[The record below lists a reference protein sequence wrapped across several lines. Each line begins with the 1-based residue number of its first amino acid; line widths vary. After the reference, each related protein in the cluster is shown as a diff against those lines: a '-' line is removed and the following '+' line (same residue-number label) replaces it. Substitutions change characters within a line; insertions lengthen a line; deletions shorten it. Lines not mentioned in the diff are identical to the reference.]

1 MKTKVLGI
9 ALMIA
14 TLCGFGVSAQ
24 ESCCKESKESA
35 ANCSKKARPQHPD
48 FFQGITLTADQQA
61 KIDALNAECA
71 KEAKAAKCEKAAK
84 ADCGKEAKC
93 GKADKCGK
101 DAKCGKAAKCEK
113 VAKADCGKAD
123 TAKCG
128 HHNKKGM
135 RRVARFHKEK
145 HMEYIGKVKEIL
157 TPEQYEVFLKNVE
170 SAAPKCKEGKTCQKA
185 EGKCGKGEGKC
196 GKAEKAGC
204 CKEGNAC
211 QKAEGKCSNGEG
223 KCGKGEGKCAKAEKA
238 GCCKDGDNSSK
249 CDKACSKKDAK

>member
-14 TLCGFGVSAQ
+14 ALCGFGVSAQ

-84 ADCGKEAKC
+84 ADCCKEAKCGKAEKCDKAAKCEKAAKADCGKEAKC
-93 GKADKCGK
+93 GKA
-101 DAKCGKAAKCEK
+101 AKCDKAAKCEK
-113 VAKADCGKAD
+113 VAKADCCKADTAKCGKAAKCEKAAKADCCKAD

-170 SAAPKCKEGKTCQKA
+170 SAAPKCKEGNACHKA
-185 EGKCGKGEGKC
+185 EGKCGK
-196 GKAEKAGC
+196 
-204 CKEGNAC
+204 
-211 QKAEGKCSNGEG
+211 S
-223 KCGKGEGKCAKAEKA
+223 EKA